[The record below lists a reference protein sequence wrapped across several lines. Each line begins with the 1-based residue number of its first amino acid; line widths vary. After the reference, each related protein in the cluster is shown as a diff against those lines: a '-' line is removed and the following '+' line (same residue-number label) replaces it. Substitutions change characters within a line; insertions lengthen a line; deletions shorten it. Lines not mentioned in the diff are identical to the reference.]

1 MIKTY
6 DKIKIE
12 GVETEI
18 ISYESALQILK
29 NRYRFILPTKEYLSA
44 FFNNLGY
51 KMRPKNFDFIDKL
64 IPIENIEFTDLI
76 VINHNVS
83 ELYIFNNGDSLAG
96 ILDAIE
102 FWCKG
107 KLYNGF
113 ILNPKFTY
121 KDPVSQSELEW
132 SKQNNFDIKRPAI
145 ISDKQIQW
153 YGSDIRTARLYN
165 INPNINEE
173 YFEKNI
179 INFDMVSRRVYIEDT
194 YLLFIMA
201 VVEPDSIMALLRRVE
216 MEAVE
221 KVVMEKCDGYV
232 MELSPLMVVDDYTA
246 ILRCYMNQIYNIHS
260 KYGLKGLVNF
270 AMSVNQEKNLS
281 RILAQNL
288 YSGYTVPDNALNAS
302 MEEGSFID
310 KFSML
315 TLDQKKQY
323 VSDLEMTSKN
333 GNIISIVNRYV
344 DTSNLNKLLK
354 RKIALDPDIYRDT
367 VKNLYIL
374 ISQISIYIPNY
385 INGVVEKL
393 ILSKNLFI
401 DKNNFG
407 LFNKNFDNFI
417 FIDENYNICMCDI
430 DKVGKFIK
438 DNNHKDVRL
447 VPKEDMGNKKLEK
460 EIPDLVFEYDEIM
473 KQEEISHQV
482 PVYTDI
488 LRIDEIKKEDETYG
502 LEGLIVE

>member
-1 MIKTY
+1 MTQEFE
-6 DKIKIE
+6 KIIIGE
-12 GVETEI
+12 VETDI
-18 ISYESALQILK
+18 RSYESALDILK
-29 NRYRFILPTKEYLSA
+29 NRYRFVLPTKEYLSA
-44 FFNNLGY
+44 VFNNFGY
-51 KMRPKNFDFIDKL
+51 RLRPKNFEFIDKL
-64 IPIENIEFTDLI
+64 IPIEDVELTDPINIK
-76 VINHNVS
+76 HNVS
-83 ELYIFNNGDSLAG
+83 ELYVFNEHDSLSNV
-96 ILDAIE
+96 LDVIK

-107 KLYNGF
+107 KMYNGF
-113 ILNPKFTY
+113 VLSPKFTY
-121 KDPVSQSELEW
+121 RDPVSESELEW
-132 SKQNNFDIKRPAI
+132 SKINNFDIKRSAI
-145 ISDKQIQW
+145 VTDKQIQW

-179 INFDMVSRRVYIEDT
+179 INFDMVARKVSVEDT
-194 YLLFIMA
+194 YLLFTMA
-201 VVEPDSIMALLRRVE
+201 IVEPDSIMSLLRRVE
-216 MEAVE
+216 METVE
-221 KVVMEKCDGYV
+221 KVVWEKCDGYV
-232 MELSPLMVVDDYTA
+232 MALSPLMTVDDYTA
-246 ILRCYMNQIYNIHS
+246 ILRCYMNQIYNMYN
-260 KYGLKGLVNF
+260 KYGLKGLINF

-288 YSGYTVPDNALNAS
+288 YSGYTIPDTALNAS

-315 TLDQKKQY
+315 DLEQKKQY
-323 VSDLEMTSKN
+323 VADLEMTTKN
-333 GNIISIVNRYV
+333 GNIVTIVNRYV
-344 DTSNLNKLLK
+344 DISNLNKILK
-354 RKIALDPDIYRDT
+354 RRTSTDPNIYIDT
-367 VKNLYIL
+367 MKNLYIL
-374 ISQISIYIPNY
+374 ISQISVYIPNY
-385 INGVVEKL
+385 INGVSEKL
-393 ILSKNLFI
+393 IFSKNLFI
-401 DKNNFG
+401 NKNNFG

-438 DNNHKDVRL
+438 DKYYKDVRL

-473 KQEEISHQV
+473 KQEEISHQI